1 MDSKDYIV
9 YIDDN
14 DKVYKEYLNTR
25 TYHKIIGGFDMFVY
39 KHKNNNWVCT
49 DAITGACIDN
59 VIYGHKTKKEAF
71 ESALQKYNSY
81 TNDQIK
87 HAHENAL
94 KWIKLGKVSY
104 KNV

>member
-9 YIDDN
+9 CIDGN
-14 DKVYKEYLNTR
+14 DKVYKEYLDTR
-25 TYHKIIGGFDMFVY
+25 TYHKSIRGFDMFVY
-39 KHKNNNWVCT
+39 RHINNNWVCT

-71 ESALQKYNSY
+71 ESAIKSY
-81 TNDQIK
+81 SKHTDDQIK
-87 HAHENAL
+87 HAHGNAL
-94 KWIKLGKVSY
+94 KWIKFGKVSY